1 MNRSTL
7 VLVFLVSALS
17 ACAAPAPARRDVV
30 IGLIGEP
37 ASVFADDPGA
47 RVIAAAVTEPLVALD
62 AHGEFVAR
70 LAAEVPTLE
79 NGDLAIVNDDPSA
92 PGGRLVATF
101 RLRDGLVWQDGTPIT
116 AQDVRFAH
124 DVDVAAAPGSEVQW
138 TADRIESIEVV
149 DEHVVR
155 VAYRAGER
163 WTNYPLAPR
172 VLPRHILAT
181 ADAARR
187 IAYAREPVHA
197 GAFSVAA
204 WVPGYGVTLSA
215 FKDHVGGA
223 PALGR
228 LEVRFFPDRTAILD
242 ALRRGLID
250 VAPSPTVEADLAR
263 TLDKFAD
270 ANRVVVYKTPAEA
283 LEILRFSS
291 RGPFAE
297 RAVRKAVELA
307 VDRQGIVDDVFAGL
321 ARVPRSYLV
330 PPLWAAAESGPTV
343 RPDRDAARALLA
355 EAGYRHGSFG
365 ILERDIDRLSVTLLV
380 VAGSQGRIDAA
391 RRVAG
396 DLAPL
401 GIAVD
406 VRASPAAD
414 VKPPSRPVRSTSLSC
429 PSSLTTQPARAS
441 GGSVRSMHGS
451 TSWSTPPTGL
461 RASTTSGRCMRS
473 CSGSGAT
480 SSLVCPC
487 TSACGSISRPVPSAG
502 SSRRPRM
509 RPSPGM
515 SRSGGSKPAE
525 PGCPACGSG
534 SKGVHASCPASS
546 VGAARGLPP
555 RITRLP
561 TRPSSGRAESGG
573 GRRDRSERRLL
584 FHRRVIHAL
593 TSCQRSYQARE

>member
-1 MNRSTL
+1 MDRSSL
-7 VLVFLVSALS
+7 ALLFFLSALS

-30 IGLIGEP
+30 VGLIGEP

-47 RVIAAAVTEPLVALD
+47 RVIAAAVTESLVALD
-62 AHGEFVAR
+62 ARGEFVAR
-70 LAAEVPTLE
+70 LAVEVPTVE
-79 NGDLAIVNDDPSA
+79 NGGLAIVNDDPNA

-116 AQDVRFAH
+116 ARDVRFAH
-124 DVDVAAAPGSEVQW
+124 DIDVDAAAGSEARW
-138 TADRIESIEVV
+138 SADRIEAIDVV
-149 DEHVVR
+149 DEHFVR

-181 ADAARR
+181 ADIARR

-270 ANRVVVYKTPAEA
+270 ANRVIVYKTPAEA
-283 LEILRFSS
+283 LEILRFSP

-297 RAVRKAVELA
+297 HAVRRAVELA
-307 VDRQGIVDDVFAGL
+307 VDRQGIVDVVFAGL

-330 PPLWAAAESGPTV
+330 PPLWAAAESGPIA
-343 RPDRDAARALLA
+343 RPERDAARALLA
-355 EAGYRHGSFG
+355 QAGYRHGTFG
-365 ILERDIDRLSVTLLV
+365 ILERDSERLSATLLV
-380 VAGSQGRIDAA
+380 VAGSDGRIDAA
-391 RRVAG
+391 RRVAA
-396 DLAPL
+396 DLAAL

-406 VRASPAAD
+406 VRTRPAAEVVGAVTAGTFELALVPELAD
-414 VKPPSRPVRSTSLSC
+414 DA
-429 PSSLTTQPARAS
+429 ARAS
-441 GGSVRSMHGS
+441 QRWLGLVDPWFDVLARAASRAESPDDKRALYAELQRI
-451 TSWSTPPTGL
+451 WSDALPGL
-461 RASTTSGRCMRS
+461 PLYQLLRVDI
-473 CSGSGAT
+473 AT
-480 SSLVCPC
+480 SSL
-487 TSACGSISRPVPSAG
+487 TGIQ
-502 SSRRPRM
+502 
-509 RPSPGM
+509 
-515 SRSGGSKPAE
+515 
-525 PGCPACGSG
+525 
-534 SKGVHASCPASS
+534 
-546 VGAARGLPP
+546 PP
-555 RITRLP
+555 P
-561 TRPSSGRAESGG
+561 QQE
-573 GRRDRSERRLL
+573 
-584 FHRRVIHAL
+584 AL
-593 TSCQRSYQARE
+593 TWNVAQWRFENR

>member
-1 MNRSTL
+1 MNRSSL
-7 VLVFLVSALS
+7 ALALFLVSLLS
-17 ACAAPAPARRDVV
+17 ACASPAPARRDVV

-70 LAAEVPTLE
+70 LAADVPTLE
-79 NGDLAIVNDDPSA
+79 NGGLTILTDDPSA
-92 PGGRLVATF
+92 PDGRLVATF
-101 RLRDGLVWQDGTPIT
+101 RLRDGLVWQDGAPIT

-124 DVDVAAAPGSEVQW
+124 DVDIAGTKGTQARW
-138 TADRIESIEVV
+138 MADRVESVEVV
-149 DEHVVR
+149 DEHFVR
-155 VAYRAGER
+155 VVYRAGER

-181 ADAARR
+181 ADAAKR
-187 IAYAREPVHA
+187 ASYMREPVHA

-263 TLDKFAD
+263 TLDRFAD
-270 ANRVVVYKTPAEA
+270 ANHLVVYKTPAEA
-283 LEILRFSS
+283 LEVLRFAP

-330 PPLWAAAESGPTV
+330 PPLWAAAESGPIV
-343 RPDRDAARALLA
+343 RADREAARAILA
-355 EAGYRHGSFG
+355 QAGYRHGTFG
-365 ILERDIDRLSVTLLV
+365 ILERDIDRLSVTLLAA
-380 VAGSQGRIDAA
+380 AGSQGRLDAA

-396 DLAPL
+396 DLAAV

-406 VRASPAAD
+406 VRTRPAAD
-414 VKPPSRPVRSTSLSC
+414 VEAAVATGDFDLALLPELADDAA
-429 PSSLTTQPARAS
+429 LAS
-441 GGSVRSMHGS
+441 ER
-451 TSWSTPPTGL
+451 WL
-461 RASTTSGRCMRS
+461 GRVDPWFDVL
-473 CSGSGAT
+473 A
-480 SSLVCPC
+480 
-487 TSACGSISRPVPSAG
+487 
-502 SSRRPRM
+502 
-509 RPSPGM
+509 
-515 SRSGGSKPAE
+515 
-525 PGCPACGSG
+525 
-534 SKGVHASCPASS
+534 
-546 VGAARGLPP
+546 GAANRSIAMEEKRALYSEMQRIWSDTLPGLPLYQ
-555 RITRLP
+555 RL
-561 TRPSSGRAESGG
+561 RVDIAAA
-573 GRRDRSERRLL
+573 RLTG
-584 FHRRVIHAL
+584 IQAPPQDAAL
-593 TSCQRSYQARE
+593 TWNVAQWRFSAR

>member
-1 MNRSTL
+1 MTRP
-7 VLVFLVSALS
+7 FLALLFLGSLLS
-17 ACAAPAPARRDVV
+17 ACATPAPTRRDVV

-70 LAAEVPTLE
+70 LAAQVPTLE
-79 NGDLAIVNDDPSA
+79 NGGLAIVTDDASA
-92 PGGRLVATF
+92 PGGRLIATF

-124 DVDVAAAPGSEVQW
+124 DADVAAPPGSEARW
-138 TADRIESIEVV
+138 IADRIEAIDIV
-149 DEHVVR
+149 DEHFVR
-155 VAYRAGER
+155 VVYRAGER

-181 ADAARR
+181 ADSATRA
-187 IAYAREPVHA
+187 AYAREPVHA

-215 FKDHVGGA
+215 FRDHVGGA

-250 VAPSPTVEADLAR
+250 VAPSPTVEADLAH

-270 ANRVVVYKTPAEA
+270 ANGVVVYKTPAEA

-330 PPLWAAAESGPTV
+330 PPLWAAAESGPIV
-343 RPDRDAARALLA
+343 RPDREAARVLLA
-355 EAGYRHGSFG
+355 QAGYRHGTLG
-365 ILERDIDRLSVTLLV
+365 ILERDIDRLSATLLV

-391 RRVAG
+391 RRVAS

-406 VRASPAAD
+406 VRARPAAEVEAAVTAGAFDLALLPELADDAALASERWLGRVDPWFD
-414 VKPPSRPVRSTSLSC
+414 VLTAAAVRADGLDEKKA
-429 PSSLTTQPARAS
+429 LYAELQRI
-441 GGSVRSMHGS
+441 
-451 TSWSTPPTGL
+451 WSD
-461 RASTTSGRCMRS
+461 A
-473 CSGSGAT
+473 
-480 SSLVCPC
+480 
-487 TSACGSISRPVPSAG
+487 VP
-502 SSRRPRM
+502 
-509 RPSPGM
+509 
-515 SRSGGSKPAE
+515 
-525 PGCPACGSG
+525 
-534 SKGVHASCPASS
+534 
-546 VGAARGLPP
+546 GLP
-555 RITRLP
+555 LYQQ
-561 TRPSSGRAESGG
+561 
-573 GRRDRSERRLL
+573 L
-584 FHRRVIHAL
+584 RVDIAASAL
-593 TSCQRSYQARE
+593 TGIQPPPQDEALTWNIAQWRFETR

>member
-1 MNRSTL
+1 LFVALASLAVGNRASRVNRSSL
-7 VLVFLVSALS
+7 ALLFFLSALA

-79 NGDLAIVNDDPSA
+79 NGGLAIVNDDPSA

-101 RLRDGLVWQDGTPIT
+101 RLRDGLVWQDGAPIT

-124 DVDVAAAPGSEVQW
+124 DIDVSAAAGSEVRW
-138 TADRIESIEVV
+138 TADRIEAIDVV
-149 DEHVVR
+149 DEHFVR
-155 VAYRAGER
+155 IAYRAGER

-181 ADAARR
+181 ANSARR

-307 VDRQGIVDDVFAGL
+307 VDRQGIVNEVFAGL

-330 PPLWAAAESGPTV
+330 PPLWAAAESGPIV
-343 RPDRDAARALLA
+343 RPDRDAARALLSQ
-355 EAGYRHGSFG
+355 AGYRHGSFG
-365 ILERDIDRLSVTLLV
+365 ILERDSDRLSVTLLV
-380 VAGSQGRIDAA
+380 AAGSEGRTDAA

-396 DLAPL
+396 DLAAV

-406 VRASPAAD
+406 VRARPAAD
-414 VKPPSRPVRSTSLSC
+414 VQAAVAAGAFDLALVPELADDASRASERWLGQVDPWFDVLVTAADRAASLDDKRILYAELQRIWTDALSGL
-429 PSSLTTQPARAS
+429 PLYQRLRVDIATNSLTGIQP
-441 GGSVRSMHGS
+441 
-451 TSWSTPPTGL
+451 PPQD
-461 RASTTSGRCMRS
+461 
-473 CSGSGAT
+473 
-480 SSLVCPC
+480 
-487 TSACGSISRPVPSAG
+487 
-502 SSRRPRM
+502 
-509 RPSPGM
+509 
-515 SRSGGSKPAE
+515 E
-525 PGCPACGSG
+525 
-534 SKGVHASCPASS
+534 
-546 VGAARGLPP
+546 
-555 RITRLP
+555 
-561 TRPSSGRAESGG
+561 
-573 GRRDRSERRLL
+573 
-584 FHRRVIHAL
+584 AL
-593 TSCQRSYQARE
+593 TWNVAQWRFETR

>member
-1 MNRSTL
+1 VNRSSL
-7 VLVFLVSALS
+7 ALLVFVVSALS

-70 LAAEVPTLE
+70 LAAEVPTIE
-79 NGDLAIVNDDPSA
+79 NGGLVIVSDDPGA
-92 PGGRLVATF
+92 PGGKLVATF
-101 RLRDGLVWQDGTPIT
+101 HLRDGLVWQDGAPIT

-124 DVDVAAAPGSEVQW
+124 DTDATAPAGSEARW
-138 TADRIESIEVV
+138 TADRIESIDVV
-149 DEHVVR
+149 DEHFVR
-155 VAYRAGER
+155 VTYRAGER

-172 VLPRHILAT
+172 VLPRHILAS
-181 ADAARR
+181 ADAAKRA
-187 IAYAREPVHA
+187 AYAREPVHA

-242 ALRRGLID
+242 GLRRGLID

-263 TLDKFAD
+263 TLDKFGD
-270 ANRVVVYKTPAEA
+270 ANSVIVYKTPAEA
-283 LEILRFSS
+283 LEILHFSS

-307 VDRQGIVDDVFAGL
+307 VDRQSIVDDVFAGL

-330 PPLWAAAESGPTV
+330 PPLWAAAESGPIV
-343 RPDRDAARALLA
+343 RPDREAARALLA
-355 EAGYRHGSFG
+355 QAGYRHGAFG

-380 VAGSQGRIDAA
+380 VAGSEGRVDAA

-396 DLAPL
+396 DLAAL

-406 VRASPAAD
+406 VRT
-414 VKPPSRPVRSTSLSC
+414 K
-429 PSSLTTQPARAS
+429 PSSDVEGAVAAGTFDLALMPERADDAS
-441 GGSVRSMHGS
+441 LASERWLGRVD
-451 TSWSTPPTGL
+451 SWFDVLAAAAS
-461 RASTTSGRCMRS
+461 RAD
-473 CSGSGAT
+473 
-480 SSLVCPC
+480 
-487 TSACGSISRPVPSAG
+487 SRDEKQVLY
-502 SSRRPRM
+502 
-509 RPSPGM
+509 
-515 SRSGGSKPAE
+515 AE
-525 PGCPACGSG
+525 LQRIWSDALP
-534 SKGVHASCPASS
+534 
-546 VGAARGLPP
+546 GLPLYQ
-555 RITRLP
+555 RL
-561 TRPSSGRAESGG
+561 
-573 GRRDRSERRLL
+573 
-584 FHRRVIHAL
+584 RVDIAANSLTGVQPPPQDEAL
-593 TSCQRSYQARE
+593 TWNVAQWRFETR